1 MEVAEEPDNLRELLR
16 ARNVRLTEPQIS
28 ALREKIRK
36 MQSRASREERE
47 LRLLEKELEDMGEER
62 GLNPQELS
70 RLN

>member
-62 GLNPQELS
+62 GLNPQELI

>member
-1 MEVAEEPDNLRELLR
+1 MEVAEERDNLRELLR

-62 GLNPQELS
+62 GLNPQELI